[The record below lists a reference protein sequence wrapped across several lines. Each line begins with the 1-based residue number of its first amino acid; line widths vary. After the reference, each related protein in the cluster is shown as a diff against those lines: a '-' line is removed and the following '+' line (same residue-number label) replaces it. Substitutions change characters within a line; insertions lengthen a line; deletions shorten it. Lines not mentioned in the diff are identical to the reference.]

1 MKHPMIVRSAA
12 LRIAQARIAA
22 SSQPGHLR
30 IHDLNSD
37 LADVVKLWGE
47 GDDLNVSPLEDAQ
60 AQIEELLDSGEMQ
73 SFDSDQIEGKAACM
87 LFQAITEAGT
97 DPAALD
103 DPGFWRYVCLAHIWN
118 FAAWRQPTAFAGRRS
133 AEGTPETP
141 ASLKSYVDGNR
152 PHECVPVRMYLR
164 VRALGGLEHADL
176 AWAVRE
182 GTDFWRSHILRV
194 KVGEHPPIVRA
205 MVRRQANDE
214 TRLLTDDL
222 RELAKDLNRT
232 LTNVVPALLDED
244 AAEDLVE
251 ELWKSRLD
259 QAREESGT
267 PRALNRARSG
277 NESDSGSD

>member
-12 LRIAQARIAA
+12 LRIAQARTVA
-22 SSQPGHLR
+22 SARPDRQR
-30 IHDLNSD
+30 IHDLSSD
-37 LADVVKLWGE
+37 LVDVVTLWGE
-47 GDDLNVSPLEDAQ
+47 GDDLDVTPLEDAQ
-60 AQIEELLDSGEMQ
+60 VMIEGLLDREETQ
-73 SFDSDQIEGKAACM
+73 DSDPDQIEGEAACM
-87 LFQAITEAGT
+87 LFGAITDAGT

-118 FAAWRQPTAFAGRRS
+118 FAAWRQPAAFAWKRS
-133 AEGTPETP
+133 AEGMPETP

-164 VRALGGLEHADL
+164 VRALGGLEYANL
-176 AWAVRE
+176 ASAVRE

-232 LTNVVPALLDED
+232 LTNVVPALLDDD
-244 AAEDLVE
+244 AAEDLVD
-251 ELWKSRLD
+251 ELWESRLD
-259 QAREESGT
+259 QARTESGT
-267 PRALNRARSG
+267 RRTGRG
-277 NESDSGSD
+277 NESDSRSG

>member
-1 MKHPMIVRSAA
+1 VKHPMIVRSAA
-12 LRIAQARIAA
+12 LRIAQSRIAA
-22 SSQPGHLR
+22 SSQPDHLR
-30 IHDLNSD
+30 IDDLSSD

-47 GDDLNVSPLEDAQ
+47 GDDPDISPLEDAQ
-60 AQIEELLDSGEMQ
+60 VQIEELLDNEEVHVL
-73 SFDSDQIEGKAACM
+73 DPDQIEGRAACV
-87 LFQAITEAGT
+87 LFRAITEAGT

-103 DPGFWRYVCLAHIWN
+103 DPGFWRYVGLAHVWN

-133 AEGTPETP
+133 GEGAPDAP

-152 PHECVPVRMYLR
+152 PHECVPARMYLR

-194 KVGEHPPIVRA
+194 TVGEHPPIVRA
-205 MVRRQANDE
+205 MVRRQAHDQ

-232 LTNVVPALLDED
+232 LTNVVPALLDEG
-244 AAEDLVE
+244 ASE
-251 ELWKSRLD
+251 ELVDELWENRLN
-259 QAREESGT
+259 QAREGSGT
-267 PRALNRARSG
+267 PRAKHGAGSDDESDGRSG
-277 NESDSGSD
+277 

>member
-12 LRIAQARIAA
+12 LRLAQARTVA
-22 SSQPGHLR
+22 SAQPNHR
-30 IHDLNSD
+30 WIHDLSSD

-47 GDDLNVSPLEDAQ
+47 GDDLDVTPLEDAQ
-60 AQIEELLDSGEMQ
+60 VQIEGLLDSEETQG
-73 SFDSDQIEGKAACM
+73 SDPDQLEGKAACV
-87 LFQAITEAGT
+87 LFRALTDAGA
-97 DPAALD
+97 DAAALD

-118 FAAWRQPTAFAGRRS
+118 FAAWRQPAAFAGKRS
-133 AEGTPETP
+133 AEGMPETP

-164 VRALGGLEHADL
+164 VKALGGLEHADL
-176 AWAVRE
+176 ASAVSD

-205 MVRRQANDE
+205 MVRRQANDG

-232 LTNVVPALLDED
+232 LTNVVPALLDDD
-244 AAEDLVE
+244 AAEDLVGD
-251 ELWKSRLD
+251 LWENRL
-259 QAREESGT
+259 ARARVESGT
-267 PRALNRARSG
+267 RRTRRG
-277 NESDSGSD
+277 HESDSRSG

>member
-1 MKHPMIVRSAA
+1 MKHPMIVRSAT

-22 SSQPGHLR
+22 SSQPDHLR
-30 IHDLNSD
+30 IQDLSSD

-47 GDDLNVSPLEDAQ
+47 GDELDDLPLDDAQ
-60 AQIEELLDSGEMQ
+60 AQIEELLDSEEMHGL
-73 SFDSDQIEGKAACM
+73 DADQIEGKAACV
-87 LFQAITEAGT
+87 LFRAISDAGA

-118 FAAWRQPTAFAGRRS
+118 FAAWRQPTAFAGSRS
-133 AEGTPETP
+133 AEGAPEAP

-152 PHECVPVRMYLR
+152 PHECVPARMYLR

-244 AAEDLVE
+244 AAEDLVK
-251 ELWKSRLD
+251 ELWENRLA
-259 QAREESGT
+259 QARAETGT
-267 PRALNRARSG
+267 SRARHG
-277 NESDSGSD
+277 ARRANESDHGND

>member
-12 LRIAQARIAA
+12 LRLAQARTVA
-22 SSQPGHLR
+22 SAQPNHQW
-30 IHDLNSD
+30 IHDLSSD

-47 GDDLNVSPLEDAQ
+47 GDDLDVTPLEDAQ
-60 AQIEELLDSGEMQ
+60 VQIEGLLDSEETQ
-73 SFDSDQIEGKAACM
+73 DSDPDQLEGKAACV
-87 LFQAITEAGT
+87 LFRALTDAGT
-97 DPAALD
+97 DAAALD

-118 FAAWRQPTAFAGRRS
+118 FAAWRQPAAFARKRS
-133 AEGTPETP
+133 AEGMPETP

-176 AWAVRE
+176 ASAVRE

-205 MVRRQANDE
+205 MVRRQANDD

-232 LTNVVPALLDED
+232 LTNVVPALLDDD
-244 AAEDLVE
+244 AAEDLVG
-251 ELWKSRLD
+251 ELWESRLD
-259 QAREESGT
+259 LARAEAGT
-267 PRALNRARSG
+267 RRTRSG
-277 NESDSGSD
+277 NESDSGSG

>member
-1 MKHPMIVRSAA
+1 MIVRSAA

-30 IHDLNSD
+30 IHDLSSD

-47 GDDLNVSPLEDAQ
+47 GDDLDVSPLEDAQ
-60 AQIEELLDSGEMQ
+60 VQIEELLDSGEMQ
-73 SFDSDQIEGKAACM
+73 GLDSDQIEGKAACV
-87 LFQAITEAGT
+87 LFRAITDADT
-97 DPAALD
+97 APAALD

-118 FAAWRQPTAFAGRRS
+118 FAAWRQPTAFAGRGS
-133 AEGTPETP
+133 AEGAPEAP

-152 PHECVPVRMYLR
+152 PHECVPVRMFLR

-222 RELAKDLNRT
+222 RELAKDLHRT
-232 LTNVVPALLDED
+232 LTNVVPALLNED

-251 ELWKSRLD
+251 ELWESRLD
-259 QAREESGT
+259 RAREESGT
-267 PRALNRARSG
+267 PRARHGARSG
-277 NESDSGSD
+277 NEPDIGSD

>member
-12 LRIAQARIAA
+12 LRIAQARTVA
-22 SSQPGHLR
+22 SARPDHQR
-30 IHDLNSD
+30 IHDLSSD
-37 LADVVKLWGE
+37 LVDVVTLWGE
-47 GDDLNVSPLEDAQ
+47 GDDLDVTPLEDAQ
-60 AQIEELLDSGEMQ
+60 VMIEGLLDREETQ
-73 SFDSDQIEGKAACM
+73 DSDPDQIEGKAACM
-87 LFQAITEAGT
+87 LFGAITDAGT

-118 FAAWRQPTAFAGRRS
+118 FAAWRQPTAFAWKRS
-133 AEGTPETP
+133 AEGMPETP

-164 VRALGGLEHADL
+164 VRALGGLEYADL
-176 AWAVRE
+176 ASAVRE

-232 LTNVVPALLDED
+232 LTNVVPALLDDD
-244 AAEDLVE
+244 AAEDLVG
-251 ELWKSRLD
+251 ELWESRLD
-259 QAREESGT
+259 QARAESGT
-267 PRALNRARSG
+267 RRTGRG
-277 NESDSGSD
+277 NESDSRSG

>member
-12 LRIAQARIAA
+12 LRIAQARIIA
-22 SSQPGHLR
+22 SSRPDHLR
-30 IHDLNSD
+30 IHDLSSD

-47 GDDLNVSPLEDAQ
+47 GDDLDVAPLEDAQ
-60 AQIEELLDSGEMQ
+60 AQIEELLDRDEIH
-73 SFDSDQIEGKAACM
+73 DLDPDQIEGKAACV
-87 LFQAITEAGT
+87 LFRAITDAGT
-97 DPAALD
+97 DPTALD

-118 FAAWRQPTAFAGRRS
+118 FAAWRQPTAFAGKRS
-133 AEGTPETP
+133 AEGVPETP

-164 VRALGGLEHADL
+164 VRALGGLEYADL
-176 AWAVRE
+176 ASAVRE

-205 MVRRQANDE
+205 MVRRQENDE

-244 AAEDLVE
+244 AAEDLVG
-251 ELWKSRLD
+251 ELWESRLD
-259 QAREESGT
+259 RARVESGT
-267 PRALNRARSG
+267 RRARHGARSG
-277 NESDSGSD
+277 SESDSGSD